1 VKGDG
6 EASRSSL
13 PLQHDFGSRWRKKP
27 TWGTSCDGKSRDR
40 REEKEAATTGQSG
53 GRYSGKRLSGEQ
65 QSYMSSLSQEE
76 IDALISQLSGQ
87 ASAGGKETI
96 DGRRVKALDFRFNRR
111 LDKFSDGQLQTLRSL
126 HDNFTRLLNNSLSVY
141 LRTRV
146 EASIVSIEQINYG
159 DFIASMG
166 IPSILA
172 IFALDPLPGSGI
184 VQVDLNVVFS
194 IIDRLAGGPGW
205 FPNKLRDLT
214 DIERTLM
221 QRFMARMFN
230 CYRES
235 WNHLLT
241 LSLKIEALDSNPQ
254 FIPRIIPLDQ
264 IVAYT
269 SMELKVG
276 DVAGV
281 MNFCLPYVAMQSI
294 GQHLS
299 DFQWS
304 PAEPGGARGTSEED
318 VANLRK
324 NVERAEIEVTVEL
337 GTRMLSLQ
345 DVAGLREGDLVILEA
360 PVGEALVARINDR
373 EKFRVFPGKNRGRV
387 AVRVAGAADE

>member
-1 VKGDG
+1 
-6 EASRSSL
+6 
-13 PLQHDFGSRWRKKP
+13 
-27 TWGTSCDGKSRDR
+27 
-40 REEKEAATTGQSG
+40 
-53 GRYSGKRLSGEQ
+53 
-65 QSYMSSLSQEE
+65 MSSLSQEE

-87 ASAGGKETI
+87 GSLPAKEAM
-96 DGRRVKALDFRFNRR
+96 DGRRVKSLDFRFNRR
-111 LDKFSDGQLQTLRSL
+111 LDKFSDGQLQTLRSI

-146 EASIVSIEQINYG
+146 EATIVSIEQINYG

-172 IFALDPLPGSGI
+172 LFALDPLPGSGI

-269 SMELKVG
+269 SMELKIG

-281 MNFCLPYVAMQSI
+281 MNFCLPYVALQSI
-294 GQHLS
+294 GQHLT

-304 PAEPGGARGTSEED
+304 PAEPAGTRSTTEED
-318 VANLRK
+318 VANLKR
-324 NVERAEIEVTVEL
+324 NVECAEVEITVEL
-337 GTRMLSLQ
+337 GSAMLSLQ
-345 DVAGLREGDLVILEA
+345 DVASLREGDLVTFETPA
-360 PVGEALVARINDR
+360 SDPLVASINGR
-373 EKFRVFPGKNRGRV
+373 EKLRVFPGKNKDRL
-387 AVRVAGAADE
+387 AVRVAGSGTPSR